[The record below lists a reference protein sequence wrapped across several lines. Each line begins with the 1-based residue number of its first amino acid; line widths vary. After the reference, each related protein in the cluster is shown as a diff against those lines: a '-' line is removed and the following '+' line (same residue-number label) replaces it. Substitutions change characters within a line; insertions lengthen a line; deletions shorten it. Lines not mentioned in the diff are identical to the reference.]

1 MRISELK
8 VLYAE
13 NQPLAIEGLRHVLF
27 QNEITQNFYNVT
39 KSELIG
45 SGIIAYEPDL
55 FVIDYDQ
62 KGSFS
67 LTDVEKVT
75 KNYPKLKILI
85 ISNDTLIARITKVI
99 ELGVHGFI
107 TRNSDIDEMLLAI
120 KKIIKGEKHFCSK
133 IIEIIVNKKSY
144 PKSTFN
150 SNKILTQREQ
160 EIVKNIALGKT
171 NKQIGSFLGIS
182 HHTVH
187 THRKNIMKKLAVK
200 SSAELTLFA
209 VDNDLIQLPF

>member
-1 MRISELK
+1 MSEIK

-13 NQPLAIEGLRHVLF
+13 NQPLSIEGLRHILF
-27 QNEITQNFYNVT
+27 ENQITQNFHNVT
-39 KSELIG
+39 KSELID

-55 FVIDYDQ
+55 LIIDYDQ
-62 KGSFS
+62 KEFFA
-67 LTDVEKVT
+67 LTDIEKIT
-75 KNYPKLKILI
+75 KNYPKVKILI
-85 ISNDTLIARITKVI
+85 ISNDTSIARITKVM

-107 TRNSDIDEMLLAI
+107 TRNSDIDEILLAI
-120 KKIIKGEKHFCSK
+120 RKIKTGEKYFCSK
-133 IIEIIVNKKSY
+133 IIEIIVTKNSY
-144 PKSTFN
+144 PKFTFN
-150 SNKILTQREQ
+150 SNRILTQREQ

-200 SSAELTLFA
+200 SSTELALFA
-209 VDNDLIQLPF
+209 VDYGLIELPC

>member
-1 MRISELK
+1 MSEIK

-13 NQPLAIEGLRHVLF
+13 NQPLSIEGLRHILF
-27 QNEITQNFYNVT
+27 ENQITQNFHNVT
-39 KSELIG
+39 KSELID

-55 FVIDYDQ
+55 LIIDYDQ
-62 KGSFS
+62 KEFFA
-67 LTDVEKVT
+67 LTDIEKIT
-75 KNYPKLKILI
+75 KNYPKVKILI
-85 ISNDTLIARITKVI
+85 ISNDTSIARITEVM

-107 TRNSDIDEMLLAI
+107 TRNSDIDEILLAI
-120 KKIIKGEKHFCSK
+120 RKIKTGEKYFCSK
-133 IIEIIVNKKSY
+133 IIEIIVTKNSY
-144 PKSTFN
+144 PKFTFN
-150 SNKILTQREQ
+150 SNRILTQREQ

-200 SSAELTLFA
+200 SSTELALFA
-209 VDNDLIQLPF
+209 VDYGLIELPC

>member
-1 MRISELK
+1 MSEIK

-13 NQPLAIEGLRHVLF
+13 NQPLSIEGLRHILF
-27 QNEITQNFYNVT
+27 ENQITQNFHNVT
-39 KSELIG
+39 KSELID

-55 FVIDYDQ
+55 LIIDYDQ
-62 KGSFS
+62 KEFFS
-67 LTDVEKVT
+67 LTDIEKIT
-75 KNYPKLKILI
+75 KNYPKVKILI
-85 ISNDTLIARITKVI
+85 ISNDTSIARITEVM

-107 TRNSDIDEMLLAI
+107 TRNSDIDEILLAI
-120 KKIIKGEKHFCSK
+120 RKIKTGEKYFCSK
-133 IIEIIVNKKSY
+133 IIEIIVTKNSY
-144 PKSTFN
+144 PKFTFN
-150 SNKILTQREQ
+150 SNRILTQREQ

-200 SSAELTLFA
+200 SSTELALFA
-209 VDNDLIQLPF
+209 VDYGLIELPC

>member
-1 MRISELK
+1 MLEIQ

-13 NQPLAIEGLRHVLF
+13 NQPLSIEGLRHVLF
-27 QNEITQNFYNVT
+27 ENEITQNFHNVT
-39 KSELIG
+39 KSELID

-55 FVIDYDQ
+55 VIIDYDQ
-62 KGSFS
+62 KDFFS
-67 LTDVEKVT
+67 LVDIEKIT
-75 KNYPKLKILI
+75 KNYPKVNILI
-85 ISNDTLIARITKVI
+85 ISNDTSIARITKAI

-107 TRNSDIDEMLLAI
+107 TRNSNIDEMLLAI
-120 KKIIKGEKHFCSK
+120 RKINEGEKYFCSK
-133 IIEIIVNKKSY
+133 IIEIIVTKNSY
-144 PKSTFN
+144 PKFTFN
-150 SNKILTQREQ
+150 SNIILTKREQ

-200 SSAELTLFA
+200 SSTELALFA
-209 VDNDLIQLPF
+209 VDCGLIELPC

>member
-1 MRISELK
+1 MSEIK

-13 NQPLAIEGLRHVLF
+13 NQPLSIEGLRHILF
-27 QNEITQNFYNVT
+27 ENQITQNFHNVT
-39 KSELIG
+39 KSELID

-55 FVIDYDQ
+55 LIIDYDQ
-62 KGSFS
+62 KEFFS
-67 LTDVEKVT
+67 LTDIEKIT
-75 KNYPKLKILI
+75 KNYPKVKILI
-85 ISNDTLIARITKVI
+85 ISNDTSIARITKVM

-107 TRNSDIDEMLLAI
+107 TRNSDIDEILLAI
-120 KKIIKGEKHFCSK
+120 RKIKTGEKYFCSK
-133 IIEIIVNKKSY
+133 IIEIIVTKNSY
-144 PKSTFN
+144 PKFTFN
-150 SNKILTQREQ
+150 SNRILTQREQ

-200 SSAELTLFA
+200 SSTELALFA
-209 VDNDLIQLPF
+209 VDYGLIELPC

>member
-1 MRISELK
+1 MSEIQ

-13 NQPLAIEGLRHVLF
+13 NQPLSIEGLRHILF
-27 QNEITQNFYNVT
+27 ENEITQNFHNVT
-39 KSELIG
+39 KSELID

-55 FVIDYDQ
+55 VIIDYDQ
-62 KGSFS
+62 KDFFS
-67 LTDVEKVT
+67 LTDIEKIT
-75 KNYPKLKILI
+75 KNYPKVNILI
-85 ISNDTLIARITKVI
+85 ISNDTSIARISKAI

-107 TRNSDIDEMLLAI
+107 TRNSNIDEMLLAI
-120 KKIIKGEKHFCSK
+120 RKINKGEKYFCSK
-133 IIEIIVNKKSY
+133 IIEIIVTKNSY
-144 PKSTFN
+144 PKFTFN
-150 SNKILTQREQ
+150 SNRILTKREQ

-200 SSAELTLFA
+200 SSTELALFA
-209 VDNDLIQLPF
+209 VDCGLIELPC